1 MEKTNYDFTIINVDT
16 DSILFCKPDGSELTD
31 DEQDSFIEELNAQF
45 PDKIKFDHDGYYE
58 SVLVIKTKNY
68 ALLKKGDTEVKLKG
82 SSIRDQKKEPALK
95 EMLIKII
102 DAYIFNKQE
111 TVPAIYESYVQEVM
125 NIKDIGRW
133 SQKKGV
139 TEAVTNCEGAVLVL
153 EEVISPEGKKTEK
166 KVYYKKG
173 KPTDIRTNEMVVWD
187 AIKNEEIIQQ
197 GDKFQLYPGIL
208 GFEDISTTKEL
219 KKGPKTTVKRVY
231 TYGLQQLKCWD
242 AEKPNHDKEQLLK
255 RVYDTLKIFKTILDI
270 EQFKNY
276 SLQKNYK
283 LLIGEINE
291 EG

>member
-1 MEKTNYDFTIINVDT
+1 MEDNYNFTIINVDT
-16 DSILFCKPDGSELTD
+16 DAILFCKPDGSELTD

-133 SQKKGV
+133 AQKKGI
-139 TEAVTNCEGAVLVL
+139 TEAVTNCEGYEKYSK
-153 EEVISPEGKKTEK
+153 EELAEK
-166 KVYYKKG
+166 G
-173 KPTDIRTNEMVVWD
+173 IRANETNIWD
-187 AIKNEEIIQQ
+187 AVKNEEIIQQ
-197 GDKFQLYPGIL
+197 GDKFQLYPGII

-231 TYGLQQLKCWD
+231 TYGLQQIKCWD

-283 LLIGEINE
+283 TLTGDKSEV
-291 EG
+291 